1 MHIILFFT
9 YKVQIKDWIESG
21 IFKREV
27 QLYEKLANKGYKI
40 TFLTYDKEIYNNLID
55 ESGINHIPLFK
66 NIKEP
71 SSKLIYFIKSFLILY
86 KSSDIFRDADIFKTN
101 QLLGS
106 WIPII
111 AKLFYRKKLIVRTGY
126 DLFEFT
132 LKNKKGVLKKMLYYF
147 LTQFAI
153 LISDLYT
160 VSSKSDEKL
169 IIKRFFFARNKI
181 KVRNNWVT
189 IPETGNINER
199 FDNKLLLVGRLERQK
214 NFNLLIENLKNSKYS
229 LDIYGEGQEKDT
241 LEKIAVKNNVETQ
254 FFGNIPNEELI
265 KIYAKYKFFVLPSKF
280 EGNPKVILEAMAAG
294 CIVIA
299 SDIENHKEIID
310 NNVSGFLINFK
321 DESLT
326 NLLDELSLNKERL
339 LNLSLSAKNFISQ
352 NNSLDIY
359 LKKEVSDYK
368 F

>member
-132 LKNKKGVLKKMLYYF
+132 LKNKKGVLKKILYYF

-199 FDNKLLLVGRLERQK
+199 FDNI
-214 NFNLLIENLKNSKYS
+214 NW
-229 LDIYGEGQEKDT
+229 DIYYSDLPFNQSA
-241 LEKIAVKNNVETQ
+241 LSLYRWAPIA
-254 FFGNIPNEELI
+254 
-265 KIYAKYKFFVLPSKF
+265 
-280 EGNPKVILEAMAAG
+280 
-294 CIVIA
+294 
-299 SDIENHKEIID
+299 
-310 NNVSGFLINFK
+310 
-321 DESLT
+321 
-326 NLLDELSLNKERL
+326 DELKVLDRKIVLNSMILKWDVIKQEFQ
-339 LNLSLSAKNFISQ
+339 NLIQF
-352 NNSLDIY
+352 
-359 LKKEVSDYK
+359 
-368 F
+368 